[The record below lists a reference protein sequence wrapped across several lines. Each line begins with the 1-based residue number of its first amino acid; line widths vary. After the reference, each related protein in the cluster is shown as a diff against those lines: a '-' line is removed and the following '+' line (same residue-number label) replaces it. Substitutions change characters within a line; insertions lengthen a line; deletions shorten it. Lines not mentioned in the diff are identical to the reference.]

1 MDEINTFDAGKTEE
15 ERGAIPSYK
24 KTSMKE
30 AVEIFETF
38 LFKLTKDNAA
48 SRRDESGEYNAFKMS
63 YHYHFSQIKYRF

>member
-30 AVEIFETF
+30 SVELFETF
-38 LFKLTKDNAA
+38 LYKLAKDNAA
-48 SRRDESGEYNAFKMS
+48 RRRDESGKCNVFRIVTVK
-63 YHYHFSQIKYRF
+63 